1 MAMTRSGLS
10 SLMGYALGGGVDLAD
25 IPDANVQSESQS
37 NNQPSSQSG
46 LASMLQM
53 YADVAV
59 PNLQDRTTEYKEA
72 LSPLSQTPQRPS
84 FYDLAGEISK
94 GLFAQQSEKFP
105 SIGRGLTLG
114 FNSFGDKEKAK
125 RKSYEKEAKDLA
137 SKATELALGD
147 VMKGRDNFTKLLGD
161 QIIKAYSPE
170 VGTGVELVKIN
181 EDGTKEYKT
190 LGNKQVAELNRA
202 NAEGFNK
209 VTTGGLTVNTG
220 DTGGSGLEKY
230 FEEAGKGLATRDT
243 EYNKDL
249 KLANDSTLLVTLYR
263 NQIAGLPDEAFGI
276 LPTALVPIRNI
287 VSSIPGL
294 DSLVNKAELG
304 KRESM
309 NNLTINLAMMSVQKT
324 KGPVS
329 DTEMK
334 LFIGG
339 IPNMAQTK
347 AGVYATLDL
356 MDTLNNQ
363 IVNFSGARAIA
374 KDEIIKAAIANGDN
388 ASTVGDKLISWEIQW
403 RQDNP
408 VFDEEQMSFI
418 QENYNASQND
428 PALKAMGDDA
438 YNKIQTNSVS
448 SILNPPKKKSSTS
461 GFNRDEMTEEEL
473 LAFLE
478 EFDK

>member
-1 MAMTRSGLS
+1 MSRSGLS
-10 SLMGYALGGGVDLAD
+10 SLMGYAPGGGVDLAD
-25 IPDANVQSESQS
+25 IPDANVQSESQA
-37 NNQPSSQSG
+37 NTQPSPQGG
-46 LASMLQM
+46 LASMLQL
-53 YADVAV
+53 YGNIAV
-59 PNLQDRTTEYKEA
+59 PNLQDRTTEYKDA
-72 LSPLSQTPQRPS
+72 LSPLSQPPQRPS

-105 SIGRGLTLG
+105 SMGRGLTLG
-114 FNSFGDKEKAK
+114 FNSFSDKEKAK
-125 RKSYEKEAKDLA
+125 RKSYEKEARDLA

-147 VMKGRDNFTKLLGD
+147 VMKGRDNLTKLIGD
-161 QIIKAYSPE
+161 QIIKTYSPE

-190 LGNKQVAELNRA
+190 VGNKQVAELNRL
-202 NAEGFNK
+202 NEEGFNK

-220 DTGGSGLEKY
+220 DTGGSGLDKY
-230 FEEAGKGLATRDT
+230 FEDAGKNLGAKDAD
-243 EYNKDL
+243 YDKDL
-249 KLANDSTLLVTLYR
+249 KLANDSALLLTLYR
-263 NQIAGLPDEAFGI
+263 NQIEGLPPEAFGI

-287 VSSIPGL
+287 ASSVPGL
-294 DSLVNKAELG
+294 EKLVNLTELG

-324 KGPVS
+324 KGPIS

-356 MDTLNNQ
+356 MDSINNQ
-363 IVNFSGARAIA
+363 IIKFSGARATA

-388 ASTVGDKLISWEIQW
+388 ASSVGDKLISWEIQW
-403 RQDNP
+403 RKDNP
-408 VFDEEQMSFI
+408 VFDEAQMSFI

-428 PALKAMGDDA
+428 PALKSMGDDA
-438 YNKIQTNSVS
+438 YNRIQTNSVS
-448 SILNPPKKKSSTS
+448 SILNPPKKKSSTGDKS
-461 GFNRDEMTEEEL
+461 VDDMTVEEL
-473 LAFLE
+473 QAFVAE
-478 EFDK
+478 NM

>member
-1 MAMTRSGLS
+1 MPMSRTGLS
-10 SLMGYALGGGVDLAD
+10 SLMGYQEGGGVDLAD
-25 IPDANVQSESQS
+25 IPDANVRSESQP
-37 NNQPSSQSG
+37 NNQPSSQGG

-202 NAEGFNK
+202 NEEGFNK

-220 DTGGSGLEKY
+220 DTGGSGLEDY
-230 FEEAGKGLATRDT
+230 FETAGKNLGTKDAD
-243 EYNKDL
+243 YDKDL
-249 KLANDSTLLVTLYR
+249 KLANDSDLLLALYR
-263 NQIAGLPDEAFGI
+263 DKIKDLKPEAFGI
-276 LPTALVPIRNI
+276 VPTNLVPVRNI
-287 VSSIPGL
+287 MTSIPGL
-294 DSLVNKAELG
+294 SSFVNKDALG
-304 KRESM
+304 ARESI

-324 KGPVS
+324 KGPIS

-347 AGVYATLDL
+347 EGVYATLEL
-356 MDTLNNQ
+356 METLNAQ
-363 IVNFSGARAIA
+363 IVKFSDARATA
-374 KDEIIKAAIANGDN
+374 KDEIIKAAIANGEN
-388 ASTVGDKLISWEIQW
+388 ASTVSDKLTRWEIQW
-403 RQDNP
+403 RKDNP
-408 VFDEEQMSFI
+408 VFDKTQEDFI
-418 QENYNASQND
+418 MDNYNQSQNN
-428 PALKAMGDDA
+428 PILKSMGDDA

-461 GFNRDEMTEEEL
+461 GFNRDEMTDEEL
-473 LAFLE
+473 IAFIE

>member
-1 MAMTRSGLS
+1 MPMTRSGLS
-10 SLMGYALGGGVDLAD
+10 SLMGYQEGGGVDLAD

-105 SIGRGLTLG
+105 SIGRGVTLG

-363 IVNFSGARAIA
+363 IVKFSGARAIA

-408 VFDEEQMSFI
+408 VFNEEQMSFI